1 MMGPNSI
8 RAFTIALIVI
18 GIILLIVHLLYYV
31 VVFLI
36 QEKKWI
42 KKKSCLKSKA
52 KKKIKRISGNAK
64 IILKSFI
71 ILNIINNMD
80 LIK

>member
-18 GIILLIVHLLYYV
+18 GIVLLIVHLLYYV

-36 QEKKWI
+36 REKKWI

-52 KKKIKRISGNAK
+52 KKKIKRIRGNAE
-64 IILKSFI
+64 IILKSFYYFEYY
-71 ILNIINNMD
+71 
-80 LIK
+80 K